1 MEFLALAS
9 SMAASIQGARIRVG
23 GADAQVRGGTRA
35 HVVAEHA
42 RPGLPLPV
50 SASFTATLLTPL
62 Q

>member
-1 MEFLALAS
+1 
-9 SMAASIQGARIRVG
+9 VG
-23 GADAQVRGGTRA
+23 RADAQVRGGTGA

-50 SASFTATLLTPL
+50 STKFFTATVLILLH